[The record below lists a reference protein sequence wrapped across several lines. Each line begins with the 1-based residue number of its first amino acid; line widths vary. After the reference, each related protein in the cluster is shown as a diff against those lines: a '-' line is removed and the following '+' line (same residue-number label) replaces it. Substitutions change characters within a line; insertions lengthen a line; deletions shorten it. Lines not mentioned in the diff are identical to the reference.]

1 MAIEFRWS
9 KQAREDL
16 LQIYVTIGAD
26 NVAAAERVY
35 DRLEQLAAMLKEQP
49 RLGLRRKD
57 IQPKVRMLVERP
69 YLILYELTPDTDRGT
84 VELIEIVRVVDGRRD
99 LRTNS
104 S

>member
-1 MAIEFRWS
+1 MAIEFRWT

-35 DRLEQLAAMLKEQP
+35 DRLEQLVAMLKEQP
-49 RLGLRRKD
+49 RIGPRRKD
-57 IQPKVRMLVERP
+57 IRPKARMLVERP
-69 YLILYELTPDTDRGT
+69 YLILYELTPDTDQGT

-99 LRTNS
+99 LHIGI
-104 S
+104 